1 MDNFI
6 YFGVVIF
13 GAAIGALCAALLA
26 KSRNAVAVERAK
38 SESQAEVAKLSE
50 RYAASEKNVAHLRVE
65 LGTLNLKCEELR
77 GSLTTELSRTAGLE
91 AEIRRDEANRTA
103 NQTLLS
109 EQFRNLANNILED
122 KSRRF
127 TEMNKQNMEA
137 TLLPLQDRLKEFEK
151 QVNET
156 YDKES
161 KQRFSLE
168 HEIKNLRELN
178 ARISTEAVNLTNALK
193 GHSKTQGNWGEMIL
207 ERVLEMSGLVKG
219 REYDVQVSMEG
230 SDGRRFQPDVVI
242 NLPEGRHLVI
252 DSKVNLI
259 AYERYCS
266 LDEGPERELALK
278 SHCVA
283 LRRHFEDLSVKR
295 YQDLYKLNSLDFV
308 LLFVP
313 IEGAFT
319 LAVQFDSSFFDE
331 AFSRNIV
338 VVCPTTLL
346 ATMRTIGHI
355 WRQEKQNQ
363 NVKEI
368 VTQAGDLYDKLAG
381 FVKDMQEVDSKLH
394 AAQKSFDSAF
404 NKLST
409 GRGNLL
415 SRAEKIRAL
424 GAKTSKQ
431 LPGHLLGEQLADE
444 VEDEVEVLDIT

>member
-6 YFGVVIF
+6 YFGVVVS
-13 GAAIGALCAALLA
+13 GAAIGALCAALVA
-26 KSRNAVAVERAK
+26 KSKNAVAVERARN
-38 SESQAEVAKLSE
+38 ESHAEVAKLSE
-50 RYAASEKNVAHLRVE
+50 RYAASEKNVAHLREE
-65 LGTLNLKCEELR
+65 LGTLNLKCEALR
-77 GSLTTELSRTAGLE
+77 VSLTTEVSRTAALE
-91 AEIRRDEANRTA
+91 AEIRKDEANRTA

-137 TLLPLQDRLKEFEK
+137 TLLPLQDQLKEFEK

-193 GHSKTQGNWGEMIL
+193 GHTKTQGNWGEMIL

-219 REYDVQVSMEG
+219 REYDVQVSMDG

-242 NLPEGRHLVI
+242 KLPEGRHLVI
-252 DSKVNLI
+252 DSKVNLV

-278 SHCVA
+278 SHCMA
-283 LRRHFEDLSVKR
+283 LRRHVEDLSLKR

-381 FVKDMQEVDSKLH
+381 FVKDMQELDSKLR

-431 LPGHLLGEQLADE
+431 LPGHLLDDQLADE
-444 VEDEVEVLDIT
+444 IEDEAIILDIT